1 MNRCSTQDTLK
12 TQRGPNCNHDTQPR
26 RGQRMPLVTPGSPS
40 GGEACP
46 ETQGLERRPWAGT
59 VVPDLESLRCEFGIF
74 FI

>member
-1 MNRCSTQDTLK
+1 
-12 TQRGPNCNHDTQPR
+12 
-26 RGQRMPLVTPGSPS
+26 MPLVTPGSPS

-74 FI
+74 CI